1 MRKINKEYYM
11 PDIETLEKAKKAAL
25 KDIKKVTVNAKKIDR
40 QVDYEYVF
48 NHQKE
53 LSYGEW
59 ELFRERMTA
68 GEYYCLMEDFEHQ
81 IMNAASANFYDFC
94 DRISDYRKFDAMINA
109 MLKEEELG
117 VWITIK

>member
-1 MRKINKEYYM
+1 MNKEDFR
-11 PDIETLEKAKKAAL
+11 PDIESLERAKKAAL
-25 KDIKKVTVNAKKIDR
+25 RDIKRITVNAEKINR
-40 QVDYEYVF
+40 KVDYEYVF

-68 GEYYCLMEDFEHQ
+68 GEYYGLMEDFEHQ

-109 MLKEEELG
+109 ILKEKELG
-117 VWITIK
+117 V

>member
-1 MRKINKEYYM
+1 MRKMNKEDFA
-11 PDIETLEKAKKAAL
+11 PEIEVLKRAKKTAL
-25 KDIKKVTVNAKKIDR
+25 RDIKRITVNAEKINR

-59 ELFRERMTA
+59 ELFRERMIA

-81 IMNAASANFYDFC
+81 IMNAAGANFYDFC
-94 DRISDYRKFDAMINA
+94 DRISDYRKFNAMIVA

-117 VWITIK
+117 V